1 MPDLTP
7 LWISIKVTLIST
19 IIVCIL
25 GIILAKLMFNY
36 KGKLKPIIES
46 VIMLPIVLPPTV
58 MGFVLLIV
66 FSKNKVFGQFL
77 DDVFQINVIFTWV
90 GAVIAAVIVSLPL
103 MYQHVING
111 FQSINPKMLNSAR
124 TMGASEGKIFRTIIL
139 PLSKRS
145 IFSGIVMSFA
155 RGLGEFGATLMVAGY
170 IPGLTNTLPL
180 EIYFLVQAGEEHK
193 AWLWVI
199 VLIAFAICVISS
211 LNLLNQKSHKWE

>member
-66 FSKNKVFGQFL
+66 FSKNKIFGQFL
-77 DDVFQINVIFTWV
+77 DDVFLINVFFTWV

-199 VLIAFAICVISS
+199 VLIAFAVCVISS

>member
-7 LWISIKVTLIST
+7 LWISIKVSLIST
-19 IIVCIL
+19 IVVCIL
-25 GIILAKLMFNY
+25 GIILAKLMLNY
-36 KGKLKPIIES
+36 KGKLRPIIES
-46 VIMLPIVLPPTV
+46 IIMLPIVLPPTV
-58 MGFVLLIV
+58 MGFILLMI
-66 FSKNKVFGQFL
+66 FSKNNFFGRFL
-77 DDVFQINVIFTWV
+77 DQVLHVQVIFTWS
-90 GAVIAAVIVSLPL
+90 GAVIAAIIVSLPL

-145 IFSGIVMSFA
+145 IFSGVVMSFA

-170 IPGLTNTLPL
+170 LPGFTNTLPL

-193 AWLWVI
+193 AWIWVI
-199 VLIAFAICVISS
+199 VLIAFAICVISTI
-211 LNLLNQKSHKWE
+211 NLLNQKNHKWE

>member
-7 LWISIKVTLIST
+7 LWISMKVTLIST

-25 GIILAKLMFNY
+25 GIVLAKLMHRYN
-36 KGKLKPIIES
+36 GKLKPYIES

-58 MGFVLLIV
+58 MGFILLII
-66 FSKNKVFGQFL
+66 FSKNQWFGHLIDQTL
-77 DDVFQINVIFTWV
+77 HIQVIFSWV
-90 GAVIAAVIVSLPL
+90 GAVIAAVIVSIPL

-124 TMGASEGKIFRTIIL
+124 TMGASERKIFWTIVI
-139 PLSKRS
+139 PLTKRA

-155 RGLGEFGATLMVAGY
+155 RGLGEFGATLMIAGY

-180 EIYFLVQAGEEHK
+180 EIYFLVQSGEENQ

-199 VLIAFAICVISS
+199 VLIAFAVCVISA
-211 LNLLNQKSHKWE
+211 LNILNQKNHKWE

>member
-1 MPDLTP
+1 SD
-7 LWISIKVTLIST
+7 
-19 IIVCIL
+19 
-25 GIILAKLMFNY
+25 
-36 KGKLKPIIES
+36 
-46 VIMLPIVLPPTV
+46 VLH
-58 MGFVLLIV
+58 
-66 FSKNKVFGQFL
+66 
-77 DDVFQINVIFTWV
+77 INVIFTWV
-90 GAVIAAVIVSLPL
+90 GAVIAAIIVSLPL
-103 MYQHVING
+103 MYQHVMNG

-145 IFSGIVMSFA
+145 IFSGVVMSFA
-155 RGLGEFGATLMVAGY
+155 RGLGEFGATLMIAGY

-211 LNLLNQKSHKWE
+211 LNILNQKNHKWE

>member
-7 LWISIKVTLIST
+7 LWISIKVTIIST

-25 GIILAKLMFNY
+25 GIILAKLMLNY
-36 KGKLKPIIES
+36 KGKLKPVVES
-46 VIMLPIVLPPTV
+46 IIMLPIVLPPTV
-58 MGFVLLIV
+58 MGFILLIV
-66 FSKNKVFGQFL
+66 FGKNKFFGQFL
-77 DDVFQINVIFTWV
+77 SDVLHINVIFTWV
-90 GAVIAAVIVSLPL
+90 GAVIAAIIVSLPL
-103 MYQHVING
+103 MYQHVMNG

-145 IFSGIVMSFA
+145 IFSGVVMSFA
-155 RGLGEFGATLMVAGY
+155 RGLGEFGATLMIAGY

-211 LNLLNQKSHKWE
+211 LNILNQKNHKWE

>member
-7 LWISIKVTLIST
+7 LWISVKVTLIST

-25 GIILAKLMFNY
+25 GITLAKLMFNY

-58 MGFVLLIV
+58 MGFILLII
-66 FSKNKVFGQFL
+66 FSKNQFFGKLLDNVFH
-77 DDVFQINVIFTWV
+77 INVIFSWI
-90 GAVIAAVIVSLPL
+90 GAVIAAIIVSLPL

-111 FQSINPKMLNSAR
+111 FQAINPKMLNSAR
-124 TMGASEGKIFRTIIL
+124 TMGASEGKIFRTIVL
-139 PLSKRS
+139 PLAKRS
-145 IFSGIVMSFA
+145 IFSGVVMSFA
-155 RGLGEFGATLMVAGY
+155 RGLGEFGATLMIAGY

-180 EIYFLVQAGEEHK
+180 EIYFLVQSGEEHK

-199 VLIAFAICVISS
+199 VLITFAICVISTI
-211 LNLLNQKSHKWE
+211 NLLNQKHHKWE

>member
-7 LWISIKVTLIST
+7 LWISIKVTIIST

-25 GIILAKLMFNY
+25 GIILAKLMLNY
-36 KGKLKPIIES
+36 KGKLRSVVES
-46 VIMLPIVLPPTV
+46 TIMIPIVLPPTV
-58 MGFVLLIV
+58 MGFILLIV
-66 FSKNKVFGQFL
+66 FGKNKIFGQFL
-77 DDVFQINVIFTWV
+77 SDVLHINVIFTWV
-90 GAVIAAVIVSLPL
+90 GAVIAAIIVSLPL
-103 MYQHVING
+103 MYQHVMNG

-155 RGLGEFGATLMVAGY
+155 RGLGEFGATLMIAGY

-199 VLIAFAICVISS
+199 VLIAFAVCVISS
-211 LNLLNQKSHKWE
+211 LNILNQKNHKWE

>member
-25 GIILAKLMFNY
+25 GIILAKLMFNF

-66 FSKNKVFGQFL
+66 FSKNKIFGQFL

-199 VLIAFAICVISS
+199 VLIAFAVCVISS

>member
-66 FSKNKVFGQFL
+66 FSKNKIFGQFL

-199 VLIAFAICVISS
+199 VLIAFAVCVISS

>member
-7 LWISIKVTLIST
+7 LWISIKVSLIST

-25 GIILAKLMFNY
+25 GIFLAKLMHRY
-36 KGKLKPIIES
+36 KGKMRPIIES
-46 VIMLPIVLPPTV
+46 IIMLPIVLPPTV
-58 MGFVLLIV
+58 MGFILLII
-66 FSKNKVFGQFL
+66 FSKNKLFGSILDEVFHI
-77 DDVFQINVIFTWV
+77 QIIFTWV

-124 TMGASEGKIFRTIIL
+124 TMGASESKIFRKIIL
-139 PLSKRS
+139 PLSSRA

-155 RGLGEFGATLMVAGY
+155 RALGEFGATLMIAGY

-180 EIYFLVQAGEEHK
+180 EIYFLVQAGEEHQ
-193 AWLWVI
+193 AWIWVL
-199 VLIAFAICVISS
+199 VLIAFAICVISTI
-211 LNLLNQKSHKWE
+211 NILNQKNHKWE

>member
-7 LWISIKVTLIST
+7 LWISIKVSLIST
-19 IIVCIL
+19 IVVCIL
-25 GIILAKLMFNY
+25 GIILAKLMLNY
-36 KGKLKPIIES
+36 KGKLRPIIES
-46 VIMLPIVLPPTV
+46 IIMLPIVLPPTV
-58 MGFVLLIV
+58 MGFILLMI
-66 FSKNKVFGQFL
+66 FSKNNFFGSFL
-77 DDVFQINVIFTWV
+77 DQVLHVQVIFTWS
-90 GAVIAAVIVSLPL
+90 GAVIAAIIVSLPL

-145 IFSGIVMSFA
+145 IFSGVVMSFA

-170 IPGLTNTLPL
+170 LPGFTNTLPL

-193 AWLWVI
+193 AWIWVI
-199 VLIAFAICVISS
+199 VLIAFAICVISTI
-211 LNLLNQKSHKWE
+211 NLLNQKNHKWE

>member
-7 LWISIKVTLIST
+7 LWISIKVTTIST

-25 GIILAKLMFNY
+25 GIILAKLMLNY
-36 KGKLKPIIES
+36 KGKLRPVVESIIM
-46 VIMLPIVLPPTV
+46 IPIVLPPTV
-58 MGFVLLIV
+58 MGFILLIV
-66 FSKNKVFGQFL
+66 FGKNNFFGQFL
-77 DDVFQINVIFTWV
+77 SDVFHINVIFTWV
-90 GAVIAAVIVSLPL
+90 GAVIAAIIVSLPL
-103 MYQHVING
+103 MYQHVMNG

-145 IFSGIVMSFA
+145 IFSGVVMSFA
-155 RGLGEFGATLMVAGY
+155 RGLGEFGATLMIAGY

-211 LNLLNQKSHKWE
+211 LNILNQKNHKWE

>member
-7 LWISIKVTLIST
+7 LWISIKVSLIST

-25 GIILAKLMFNY
+25 GIFLAKLMHRY
-36 KGKLKPIIES
+36 KGKMRPIIES
-46 VIMLPIVLPPTV
+46 IIMLPIVLPPTV
-58 MGFVLLIV
+58 MGFILLII
-66 FSKNKVFGQFL
+66 FSKNKLFGGILDEVFH
-77 DDVFQINVIFTWV
+77 VQIIFTWV

-124 TMGASEGKIFRTIIL
+124 TMGASESKIFRQIIL
-139 PLSKRS
+139 PLSKRA

-155 RGLGEFGATLMVAGY
+155 RALGEFGATLMIAGY

-193 AWLWVI
+193 ARIWVL
-199 VLIAFAICVISS
+199 VLIAFAICVISTI
-211 LNLLNQKSHKWE
+211 NILNQKNHKWE